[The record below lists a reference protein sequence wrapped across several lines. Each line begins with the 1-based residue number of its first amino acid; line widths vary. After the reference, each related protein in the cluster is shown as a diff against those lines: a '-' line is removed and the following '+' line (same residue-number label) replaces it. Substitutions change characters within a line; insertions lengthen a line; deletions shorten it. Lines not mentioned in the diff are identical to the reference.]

1 MREPLRDRGRLQH
14 ILDAIDRVII
24 NTQSMTFSELHRSEL
39 EFYGIVKS
47 IEIIGEAAYRLS
59 KTFRQQHPETPWD
72 GIIKMRH
79 ILVHDYYQVDDKEL
93 WNVINDDLPILKEQV
108 QHYINDTNWTEWEKQ
123 KF

>member
-47 IEIIGEAAYRLS
+47 IEIIGEAAYRDRKS
-59 KTFRQQHPETPWD
+59 
-72 GIIKMRH
+72 
-79 ILVHDYYQVDDKEL
+79 VV
-93 WNVINDDLPILKEQV
+93 
-108 QHYINDTNWTEWEKQ
+108 
-123 KF
+123 